1 MTLSFPPTFSTCPAR
16 SVGLREPPPV
26 RELPMLR
33 RFIKREH
40 CHGGRPPKTP
50 IFRMVCKKINYRL
63 IRPKP
68 GNVMI
73 SKHAQDTA

>member
-1 MTLSFPPTFSTCPAR
+1 MHLERQRHLTGKFGKK
-16 SVGLREPPPV
+16 GLLRPPPV

-63 IRPKP
+63 IRPKL